1 MLTMHAADLNLI
13 LNLILRLFE
22 NTKFKF
28 NENCLKTGD
37 KILRELGPRKFGVNL
52 NRRSTIP
59 VVRV

>member
-28 NENCLKTGD
+28 NENCLKLEIRFYENSG
-37 KILRELGPRKFGVNL
+37 LENL
-52 NRRSTIP
+52 
-59 VVRV
+59 V